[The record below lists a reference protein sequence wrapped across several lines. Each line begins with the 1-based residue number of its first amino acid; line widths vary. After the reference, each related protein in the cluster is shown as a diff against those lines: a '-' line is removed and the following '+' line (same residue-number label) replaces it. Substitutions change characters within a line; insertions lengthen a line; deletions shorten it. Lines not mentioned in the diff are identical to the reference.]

1 MDITRT
7 IKRRSLR
14 IALLPTALLTLVLTV
29 LLTGLYVHQLGKL
42 SVDRGYHLSRLLA
55 QLTYQSMHNR
65 LLLQSVVQT
74 SVSDGDIRA
83 VRVFDLN
90 RNPLIHAGNSFS
102 LTAQLEPNKFGL
114 DANHQVLTDSTLF
127 VVPIHAD
134 HDSFAPFG
142 WLAVEISN
150 DDYTLLEYQTLLL
163 ALVLGLAAA
172 LAGGAMALVYGQQVA
187 GALSNLKRG
196 LQQLENGALNTRL
209 EASSLPE
216 INDLVT
222 AFNNLSLGLKES
234 REDIQRN
241 MDQSIEDLRETL
253 ETIEI
258 QNIEL
263 DLARKEAVEA
273 SRVKSDFLA
282 NTSHE
287 IRTPLNGIIGFTS
300 LLLKTPLNDQQKE
313 YMRTIQHSSQGLLTI
328 INDVLDFSKIESG
341 RLQLDYVPM
350 QLRQVI
356 EEAMQ
361 IMAPAAHEK
370 NIQLI
375 LLMDG
380 NLPTHLLGDPL
391 RLKQVLTNLVS
402 NAIKF
407 SHGGNVIIRTALKQ
421 LEETQVDV
429 GITVEDSGVGVSDQD
444 RSKLFQAFSQ
454 ADSSNSRKHGGT
466 GLGLAV
472 SKGLIKR
479 MHGEIGVKNSDT
491 GGALFW
497 FTAQFGIEQESYD
510 QQSQHL
516 LANCHFGML
525 SSNGQLCAQ
534 VKEIV
539 GAESGKVIIIKST
552 PELLSLVKQQTQ
564 VNMPIEAIFYD
575 IEPQQERQL
584 DFEQLNDLINQLK
597 HHFSCKTFL
606 LGTPNAR
613 RVVEH
618 NLPQHEGTFLE
629 KPMTQARL
637 LNAIRQDLAQDKEE
651 TRIGGQTANYENKPR
666 ILAVDDNPANLQ
678 LVGELLSGLGME
690 VTLASDGKQ
699 ATDIADKQIFDMVF
713 MDLQMPIMDGIEA
726 TKIIRSREHGKRRT
740 PIVALTAHAMAEQ
753 KSQLLLAGMDDY
765 LSKPVS
771 EAQLAHVINR
781 WLKARSIQV
790 DWRPKLQH
798 STAQPIA
805 SNAASAP
812 SPLSKRVVDVQESLR
827 LANNKPNLA
836 RDMLN
841 MLLDTLAEDQQSMQS
856 SFKAKDYKSLET
868 TVHRL
873 HGGCCYCGVSRL
885 RSAAHQLDKSLQAK
899 DTSQL
904 SEQMEHL
911 DIEINA
917 LLEWS
922 ESHDVDALFAE
933 DEATMSN

>member
-1 MDITRT
+1 MNITHT
-7 IKRRSLR
+7 VKLRSLR
-14 IALLPTALLTLVLTV
+14 IALLPVALLTLLLTLV
-29 LLTGLYVHQLGKL
+29 LTGLYVHQLSKL
-42 SVDRGYHLSRLLA
+42 SVDRGYHVSRLLA

-74 SVSDGDIRA
+74 SVSDGNIQA
-83 VRVFDLN
+83 VRVYDLN

-102 LTAQLEPNKFGL
+102 MTAHMEPSRFSL
-114 DANHQVLTDSTLF
+114 DASHQVLADSTLY

-142 WLAVEISN
+142 WLVVEISN
-150 DDYTLLEYQTLLL
+150 DDYTLLEYKTLLI
-163 ALVLGLAAA
+163 ALIFGLIAA
-172 LAGGAMALVYGQQVA
+172 LTSGAFALRYGQRISK
-187 GALSNLKRG
+187 ALADFKDG
-196 LQQLENGALNTRL
+196 LHQLQKGMFGNRLDTSTLAELNEL
-209 EASSLPE
+209 AHAYNKLAQS
-216 INDLVT
+216 
-222 AFNNLSLGLKES
+222 LKES
-234 REDIQRN
+234 RDDIQKN

-300 LLLKTPLNDQQKE
+300 LLLKTPLNEQQKE

-350 QLRQVI
+350 ALRQVI
-356 EEAMQ
+356 EGAMQ

-375 LLMDG
+375 LLMD
-380 NLPTHLLGDPL
+380 NHLPTHLLGDPL

-407 SHGGNVIIRTALKQ
+407 SHGGNVVIRTELKQ
-421 LEETQVDV
+421 LEETQVEV
-429 GITVEDSGVGVSDQD
+429 GITVEDSGVGVSEKD

-479 MHGEIGVKNSDT
+479 MHGEIGVKNGAN

-497 FTAQFGIEQESYD
+497 FTAQFGIEQESYE
-510 QQSQHL
+510 QEPQHL
-516 LANCHFGML
+516 LANCHFAML
-525 SSNGQLCAQ
+525 AANEQLCLQ
-534 VKEIV
+534 IKEIV
-539 GAESGKVIIIKST
+539 GAESGKVIVVKNT
-552 PELLSLVKQQTQ
+552 QDLLSLVKQQAQ

-575 IEPQQERQL
+575 LEPQQERLL
-584 DFEQLNDLINQLK
+584 DITLLSELVEQLNS
-597 HHFSCKTFL
+597 HFACKTFL
-606 LGTPNAR
+606 LATPTTR
-613 RVVEH
+613 RAIERSIRSDAAS
-618 NLPQHEGTFLE
+618 FLE
-629 KPMTQARL
+629 KPIVQHRL
-637 LNAIRQDLAQDKEE
+637 LNLLREDLSPEKEE
-651 TRIGGQTANYENKPR
+651 TRAASRTSPYEHKPS

-678 LVGELLSGLGME
+678 LVGELLSGLGMD

-699 ATDIADKQIFDMVF
+699 AIEIADRQIFDMVF

-726 TKIIRSREHGKRRT
+726 TKVIRSREVGKRRT
-740 PIVALTAHAMAEQ
+740 PIVALTAHAMSEQ

-781 WLKARSIQV
+781 WLKARKLHASWLPNLKQTPPADTV
-790 DWRPKLQH
+790 PESRPLQPQD
-798 STAQPIA
+798 SQ
-805 SNAASAP
+805 
-812 SPLSKRVVDVQESLR
+812 RVVDLTESLK

-836 RDMLN
+836 RDMLS
-841 MLLDTLAEDQQSMQS
+841 MLLDGLAADKESIQS
-856 SFKAKDYKSLET
+856 SFATKDFKALEAR
-868 TVHRL
+868 VHRL
-873 HGGCCYCGVSRL
+873 HGGCCYCGVGRL
-885 RSAAHQLDKSLQAK
+885 RQAAHLLDKQLQANK
-899 DTSQL
+899 TDALQPL
-904 SEQMEHL
+904 FENL
-911 DIEINA
+911 IVEIDA
-917 LLEWS
+917 LLNWS
-922 ESHDVDALFAE
+922 EAHDIAVLF
-933 DEATMSN
+933 DEGLLVP

>member
-1 MDITRT
+1 MDITQS

-14 IALLPTALLTLVLTV
+14 IALLPTALLTLALAL

-42 SVDRGYHLSRLLA
+42 SIDRGYHLSRLLS

-83 VRVFDLN
+83 VRVYDLN

-102 LTAQLEPNKFGL
+102 LVAQLDPARFAL
-114 DANHQVLTDSTLF
+114 DANHQILDDSTLF
-127 VVPIHAD
+127 IVPIHAD

-163 ALVLGLAAA
+163 ALVLGMAAA
-172 LAGGAMALVYGQQVA
+172 IASGAIALNYGQQ
-187 GALSNLKRG
+187 LSTSLNDLKLG
-196 LQQLENGALNTRL
+196 LQQLQSGALNTRL
-209 EASSLPE
+209 EGSNLPE
-216 INDLVT
+216 LNELLT
-222 AFNNLSLGLKES
+222 AFNKLALSLKES
-234 REDIQRN
+234 REEIQRN

-300 LLLKTPLNDQQKE
+300 LLLKTPLTDQQKE

-350 QLRQVI
+350 QLRQVV

-370 NIQLI
+370 HIQLI
-375 LLMDG
+375 LLIDRS
-380 NLPTHLLGDPL
+380 LPTHLLGDPL

-407 SHGGNVIIRTALKQ
+407 SHGGNVIIRAELKQ
-421 LEETQVDV
+421 LEETQVEV
-429 GITVEDSGVGVSDQD
+429 SITVEDSGVGVSEQD

-497 FTAQFGIEQESYD
+497 FTAQFGIEQESY
-510 QQSQHL
+510 QQQPQHQ
-516 LANCHFGML
+516 LANCHFAML
-525 SSNGQLCAQ
+525 SNNTQLCTQ

-539 GAESGKVIIIKST
+539 GAESGKIILAKST
-552 PELLSLVKQQTQ
+552 QELVALVKKQAQI
-564 VNMPIEAIFYD
+564 NMPVEAIFYD
-575 IEPQQERQL
+575 IEPQQERRL
-584 DFEQLNDLINQLK
+584 DFKDLNELICQMRD
-597 HHFSCKTFL
+597 HYSCNMFL
-606 LGTPNAR
+606 LGTPSAR

-618 NLPQHEGTFLE
+618 NLPDQTGNFLE
-629 KPMTQARL
+629 KPITQARL
-637 LNAIRQDLAQDKEE
+637 LNMIRAGLTPEKEE
-651 TRIGGQTANYENKPR
+651 TRIGQQSSFDHKPS

-678 LVGELLSGLGME
+678 LVGELLSGLGMD

-699 ATDIADKQIFDMVF
+699 AVEIADKQIFDMVF

-726 TKIIRSREHGKRRT
+726 TKIIRSRELGKRRT

-781 WLKARSIQV
+781 WLKARKMHAGWIKEIHELQT
-790 DWRPKLQH
+790 PKIE
-798 STAQPIA
+798 TTQPEA
-805 SNAASAP
+805 G
-812 SPLSKRVVDVQESLR
+812 SKVQRVVDLQESLA
-827 LANNKPNLA
+827 LANNKPHLA
-836 RDMLN
+836 RDMLS
-841 MLLDTLAEDQQSMQS
+841 MLLNTLESDQQSIQQS
-856 SFKAKDYKSLET
+856 FASEDYKTLES

-873 HGGCCYCGVSRL
+873 HGGCCYCGVAKL
-885 RSAAHQLDKSLQAK
+885 REAAHDLDRSLQAK
-899 DTSQL
+899 ETGKLEIQIERL
-904 SEQMEHL
+904 N
-911 DIEINA
+911 IEIDA
-917 LLEWS
+917 LLQWGK
-922 ESHDVDALFAE
+922 SHDVDVLFAA
-933 DEATMSN
+933 DETEVSS